1 MRVLLAEDERTT
13 RVRLQSYLK
22 RWGYDAIAVENGKLA
37 FKEFENHE
45 FQIVISDWEMP
56 EMDGLELVSKIRDS
70 FASNYVCIL
79 LLTSRAEKQDI
90 VAGME
95 AGADDFL
102 TKPFDRNELRVRL
115 RAGERII
122 NLEKDLAEQNSQLE
136 HANLSLASANERM
149 M

>member
-1 MRVLLAEDERTT
+1 
-13 RVRLQSYLK
+13 
-22 RWGYDAIAVENGKLA
+22 
-37 FKEFENHE
+37 
-45 FQIVISDWEMP
+45 
-56 EMDGLELVSKIRDS
+56 
-70 FASNYVCIL
+70 SNYVCIL